1 MEEDREKTDA
11 ERNQEQQ
18 EKTSP
23 SGGNSTR
30 FRPNGTYFTIA
41 VYAVLTIIFCALF
54 ITMFAHWGATSKA
67 IGTFFGI
74 ISPFLWGIL
83 IACVLQPLISGL
95 LKVFVKL
102 IPHTRTQKLQHFLA
116 ILSAYVFVV
125 GLLILGL
132 FKVVPQ
138 IVKSIADLAA
148 TLPQLVG
155 HLNEWLSSLQAK
167 NPSMDFTA
175 IEQKLNDLYPDLIN
189 KATST
194 ASDFLP
200 QILNF
205 SVSVVRSV
213 LNVVIAIIVSVYLVA
228 DSRPLKRNAKR
239 LLYAVIPLKAAE
251 ELVIIVR
258 ESVRI
263 FTNFVVGKAIDSLII
278 GILCSI
284 LMSMLQLP
292 YVILLSVIVG
302 VTNMIPYFGPFIG
315 AIPGVVL
322 YLLINPMQSLIFA
335 IMIFLLQQ
343 FDGLV
348 LGPKILGD
356 STGLKPVWIII
367 AITVGGAMQGVVG
380 MFLGVPV
387 LAVLSYLLERL
398 VKLQLRHRGIDD
410 PPQPEENKKSLIK
423 MIMKR

>member
-1 MEEDREKTDA
+1 M
-11 ERNQEQQ
+11 
-18 EKTSP
+18 
-23 SGGNSTR
+23 
-30 FRPNGTYFTIA
+30 
-41 VYAVLTIIFCALF
+41 
-54 ITMFAHWGATSKA
+54 
-67 IGTFFGI
+67 
-74 ISPFLWGIL
+74 
-83 IACVLQPLISGL
+83 
-95 LKVFVKL
+95 
-102 IPHTRTQKLQHFLA
+102 
-116 ILSAYVFVV
+116 
-125 GLLILGL
+125 
-132 FKVVPQ
+132 
-138 IVKSIADLAA
+138 
-148 TLPQLVG
+148 
-155 HLNEWLSSLQAK
+155 
-167 NPSMDFTA
+167 
-175 IEQKLNDLYPDLIN
+175 
-189 KATST
+189 
-194 ASDFLP
+194 
-200 QILNF
+200 
-205 SVSVVRSV
+205 
-213 LNVVIAIIVSVYLVA
+213 VIAIIVSVYLVA

-239 LLYAVIPLKAAE
+239 LLYAIIPLKAAE